1 MDLSIL
7 KAPLGA
13 THRRK
18 RVGRGPSSGHG
29 KTSTR
34 GHKGQKAHSKV
45 AVWFEGGQMPLMRR
59 VPKRGFT
66 PLFKQKN
73 QTVNVEDLNVFKGK
87 DVVTPETLKEEGLVK
102 RKGKVKILGRGKLSV
117 PLRVRAHGFSREAQ
131 RKIKEVGGKIEV
143 I

>member
-7 KAPLGA
+7 KPPVGA
-13 THRRK
+13 THRKK
-18 RVGRGPSSGHG
+18 RVGRGPGSGHG

-45 AVWFEGGQMPLMRR
+45 ALWFEGGQMPLVRR

-66 PLFKQKN
+66 HLSKQKN

-87 DVVTPETLKEEGLVK
+87 NVVTPETLKEEGLVK
-102 RKGKVKILGRGKLSV
+102 RTGPVKILGRGRLSL
-117 PLRVRAHGFSREAQ
+117 PLKVRAHRFSIEAQ
-131 RKIKEVGGKIEV
+131 RKIKEAGGEIEL

>member
-7 KAPLGA
+7 KPPPG
-13 THRRK
+13 TIHRRK

-45 AVWFEGGQMPLMRR
+45 ALWFEGGQMPLMRR

-66 PLFKQKN
+66 HLSKQKN
-73 QTVNVEDLNVFKGK
+73 QTVNVEDLNVFKGG

-102 RKGKVKILGRGKLSV
+102 KKGRIKILGRGKLSV
-117 PLRVRAHGFSREAQ
+117 SLRVRAHGFSREAQ
-131 RKIKEVGGKIEV
+131 RKIKKAEGEIEL